1 MAIVQIS
8 RIQHRS
14 GLYENLPQLS
24 KAEIGYAVDARRVF
38 IGNGTLQDG
47 APATGKTEILTEY
60 SDILNLANTYTYK
73 NTDAGYNPVTGGAK
87 SQYNAVTYGAS
98 IYVAVGTNGNIL
110 TSSDGINW
118 SNTTSGTTSNL
129 LGVAYGAGKFV
140 AVGGNGTI
148 IYSTDGTVWKQVGTQ
163 TDFISTKTYNANDLV
178 NYQGTTYKALS
189 ETLGNLPTNA
199 TYWAS
204 YSLDLVAY
212 TTINDII
219 YGASKF
225 VLVTLTGSIYSSI
238 DGITWTLQTSVT
250 PAVTTS
256 LQAVCYSGSK
266 YVAVGTGG
274 KVVTSSD
281 GITWTS
287 TSISSYDF
295 YGVKY
300 QDSAF
305 IAIGSNSKIY
315 YSADAITWSRSLL
328 DAYTGV
334 TTDSTNAFYVTS
346 WGDVYKNNSTT
357 LSYLSNIA
365 SGLENV
371 TTLYYGIG
379 AGKFVA
385 LTGSGGIYTSTNGIG
400 WTAQTSGVATGL
412 NCVYYDS
419 TNTRWIVVGDNGVIL
434 TSSDTVT
441 WTSRTSGT
449 SNNLYGINQI
459 TASTYFIV
467 GASGTVLTGT
477 NGTNWTVQSTGLTT
491 DLNSV
496 TVNGSKAV
504 AVGSAGIGV
513 YSTDGGVTWI
523 SALANSATSP
533 SGTTVAVGNLNKIT
547 YNSTISR
554 YIAVGDNGILAVS
567 ATALPGSW
575 TTTTTYTSSNLMDIT
590 YVGSYF
596 WVGGDTGL
604 TYMTSLDASSWTT
617 LTQYFGF
624 NLIAPYLFDTAY
636 NNTVNV
642 IVGQYGLVY
651 YATNQHKY
659 FKKSTNSL
667 TYDLE
672 VIVYNTQF
680 VAAGANGQL
689 SYSTD
694 GTNWT
699 SQSFSVGSA
708 RTVRPLQNKLDDFVS
723 VKDFGAKGDGAS
735 DDTEAINRALYEVYC
750 RSNSL
755 AARKT
760 LYFPAGNYVITGDIK
775 VPSHAILVG
784 EGAYNTVITQ
794 TRSPYIA
801 PYITWVM
808 YTADNLQQTQSLIGL
823 NGASLP
829 TDITIQNMSLNST
842 GDGIIVDSASR
853 VTITNVRFKG
863 PKTTVS
869 TLNDSILGVPT
880 SAIRINGQSLVS
892 CSDFNVTDCLFDGFN
907 LGVYLPSGQN
917 LTNTL
922 IDSCTFEN
930 LYQGIYFTG
939 NSAKNVTLTN
949 SIMDLIYDSGC
960 YITNTS
966 NFLSMGNYYRDVANN
981 LRGYTLPSSVIVNFS
996 STATGCASIADQFDR
1011 TDTYN
1016 LTVHRVSETVSS
1028 VEWNLASGLRL
1039 GALQQNM
1046 GKSVTIAA
1054 NTTAA
1059 LGINFDDFDASTGF
1073 EFIYTITRNSQV
1085 RTGRATFTKVLNG
1098 AFSIDDDSNQT
1109 GDVGITFT
1117 YSSSDIYYISDTNG
1131 TGIINYAIRY
1141 LEMV

>member
-14 GLYENLPQLS
+14 GLGANLPQLS
-24 KAEIGYAVDARRVF
+24 KAELGYSVDQRKLY
-38 IGNGTLQDG
+38 IGNGTLADG
-47 APATGKTEILTEY
+47 APETGNTEILTEY

-87 SQYNAVTYGAS
+87 AQYNAVTYGAS

-110 TSSDGINW
+110 ISSDGINW
-118 SNTTSGTTSNL
+118 SNTKSGTTNNL

-148 IYSTDGTVWKQVGTQ
+148 IYSTDGTVWKQAGVQ
-163 TDFISTKTYNANDLV
+163 QDFVSTTTYNANDLV

-189 ETLGNLPTNA
+189 TTLGYLPTNA
-199 TYWAS
+199 TYWTT
-204 YSLDLVAY
+204 YSLSLVAY

-225 VLVTLTGSIYSSI
+225 VLVTLTGSIYSSL
-238 DGITWTLQTSVT
+238 DGITWTLQSGVT
-250 PAVTTS
+250 PAITTS
-256 LQAVCYSGSK
+256 LQGLCYSGSK

-274 KVVTSSD
+274 KVAVSTD

-287 TSISSYDF
+287 SSITSYDL
-295 YGVKY
+295 YGVHY

-305 IAIGSNSKIY
+305 IAVGGNSKVF
-315 YSADAITWSRSLL
+315 YSTDAVTWSRSLI

-334 TTDSTNAFYVTS
+334 TNDGTNAFYITS
-346 WGDVYKNNSTT
+346 WGDVYKNSGTT
-357 LSYLSNIA
+357 ISYLSNIA

-379 AGKFVA
+379 SGKFVA
-385 LTGSGGIYTSTNGIG
+385 LTGSGGIYTSTNGIA
-400 WTAQTSGVATGL
+400 WTAQTSGVSTGL
-412 NCVYYDS
+412 NRAYYDN
-419 TNTRWIVVGDNGVIL
+419 TNTRWIVVGNSGVIL
-434 TSSDTVT
+434 TSPDAVT

-459 TASTYFIV
+459 TGSTYFIV

-477 NGTNWTVQSTGLTT
+477 NSTSWTAQSTGLTT

-496 TVNGSKAV
+496 TINSTKAV
-504 AVGSAGIGV
+504 AVGASGIGV
-513 YSTDGGVTWI
+513 YSTDSGVTWI
-523 SALANSATSP
+523 SALANSATDP
-533 SGTTVAVGNLNKIT
+533 SGNTVAVGNLNKIIW
-547 YNSTISR
+547 NSTISR
-554 YIAVGDNGILAVS
+554 YIAVGDNGVVAVS

-575 TTTTTYTSSNLMDIT
+575 TTRTTYTQSNLMDLT
-590 YVGSYF
+590 YVNTYF
-596 WVGGDTGL
+596 YVGGDIGL
-604 TYMTSLDASSWTT
+604 TYLTSTDASTWNTS
-617 LTQYFGF
+617 TQYFGT

-636 NNTVNV
+636 NNNVNV

-651 YATNQHKY
+651 YGTQQHKY
-659 FKKSTNSL
+659 FKKTSNSL

-672 VIVYNTQF
+672 VVVYNTQF

-694 GTNWT
+694 GLTWT

-723 VKDFGAKGDGAS
+723 VKDFGAKGDGAT
-735 DDTEAINRALYEVYC
+735 DDTEAINRALYEIYC
-750 RSNSL
+750 RSSSL
-755 AARKT
+755 AARKI
-760 LYFPAGNYVITGDIK
+760 LYFPAGNYVISSDIK
-775 VPSHAILVG
+775 VPSHAILMG

-801 PYITWVM
+801 PYITWVI

-853 VTITNVRFKG
+853 VTLTNVRFKG
-863 PKTTVS
+863 PKTSVS
-869 TLNDSILGVPT
+869 TLNDAILGVPT

-892 CSDFNVTDCLFDGFN
+892 SSDFNVTDCLFDGFN
-907 LGVYLPSGQN
+907 VGIYLPSGQN

-930 LYQGIYFTG
+930 LYQGVYFAGT
-939 NSAKNVTLTN
+939 SAKNVTLTN
-949 SIMDLIYDSGC
+949 SIMDLVYDSGC
-960 YITNTS
+960 YITNAT
-966 NFLSMGNYYRDVANN
+966 NFLSMGNYYRDVAND
-981 LRGYTLPSSVIVNFS
+981 LRGYTLPASVIIYFD
-996 STATGCASIADQFDR
+996 STAVGCGSIADQFDR

-1016 LTVHRVSETVSS
+1016 LTVHRVSETASS
-1028 VEWNLASGLRL
+1028 VEWNLSTGLRL
-1039 GALQQNM
+1039 GAFQQNM
-1046 GKSVTIAA
+1046 GKSVTLAA
-1054 NTTAA
+1054 STTAA
-1059 LGINFDDFDASTGF
+1059 LGVNFDDWDQSTGF
-1073 EFIYTITRNSQV
+1073 EFIYTIVRNSQV
-1085 RTGRATFTKVLNG
+1085 RTGRTTFTKVLNG
-1098 AFSIDDDSNQT
+1098 AFAIDDDSTQT
-1109 GDVGITFT
+1109 GDVGVTFT
-1117 YSSSDIYYISDTNG
+1117 YSSSDIQYISDTNG
-1131 TGIINYAIRY
+1131 TGTLNYAIRY